1 MTIAPRMRVLSP
13 KEVCQTCWL
22 APCEQP
28 GWLSTWLL
36 GWLRLQ
42 VRSPGFGDKPRVWRQ
57 AAGLET
63 SRGFESAHLAV
74 HKLGVERNPEV
85 LPKVV
90 AGRALQRSAV
100 PLEKTPAPRQSSA
113 QNPRFRHGIQ

>member
-36 GWLRLQ
+36 GWLRGWLRLQ

-57 AAGLET
+57 AAGLKART
-63 SRGFESAHLAV
+63 LLSTNLVSNATPKFCPRLWLVAHCSA
-74 HKLGVERNPEV
+74 RPS
-85 LPKVV
+85 P
-90 AGRALQRSAV
+90 
-100 PLEKTPAPRQSSA
+100 
-113 QNPRFRHGIQ
+113 